1 MGKKIVVLTGSPR
14 AGGNTDRMADAFI
27 SGAMAAG
34 HEVTK
39 FSTAQL
45 NVKGCVACGGCYSR
59 EDRPCCHD
67 DDFNRIAPVIEQAD
81 VVVFAA
87 PLYWSTFPCAH
98 EER

>member
-45 NVKGCVACGGCYSR
+45 RGLRRLLQPGG
-59 EDRPCCHD
+59 P
-67 DDFNRIAPVIEQAD
+67 
-81 VVVFAA
+81 
-87 PLYWSTFPCAH
+87 PLLP
-98 EER
+98 